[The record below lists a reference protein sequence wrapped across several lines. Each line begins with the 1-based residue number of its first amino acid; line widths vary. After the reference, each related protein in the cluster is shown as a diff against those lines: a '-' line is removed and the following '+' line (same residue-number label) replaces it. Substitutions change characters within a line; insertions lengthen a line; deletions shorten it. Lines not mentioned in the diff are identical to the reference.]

1 MFGTVEIKDSKLC
14 PEDRRLLLSYYT
26 NKKPFVNSFSETF
39 ELLDFKI
46 GKCQSDA
53 DTKID
58 KVATH
63 AVNERHL
70 IHNIYHYSNLPDTY
84 LRSMIQKKTNQQRE
98 CFRISD
104 TLDNTEQSDLRI
116 VWQSSYMVA

>member
-1 MFGTVEIKDSKLC
+1 MFGTVEFKDSKLC
-14 PEDRRLLLSYYT
+14 PEDRRLFLSNYT
-26 NKKPFVNSFSETF
+26 NKKPFVNSFSETL

-46 GKCQSDA
+46 DKCQSEA

-63 AVNERHL
+63 AANERHL
-70 IHNIYHYSNLPDTY
+70 IHHIYHYSNLPDNY
-84 LRSMIQKKTNQQRE
+84 LRNMTQKKTNQQRE

-104 TLDNTEQSDLRI
+104 TLDNTEQFDLRI
-116 VWQSSYMVA
+116 VWESSYMVA

>member
-14 PEDRRLLLSYYT
+14 PEDRRLFLSNYA
-26 NKKPFVNSFSETF
+26 NKKPFVNSFSETL

-46 GKCQSDA
+46 DKCQSEA

-63 AVNERHL
+63 AANERHL
-70 IHNIYHYSNLPDTY
+70 IHHIYHYSNLPDNY
-84 LRSMIQKKTNQQRE
+84 LRNMTQKKTINSASVFAFPIPSTTQNSLIYE
-98 CFRISD
+98 
-104 TLDNTEQSDLRI
+104 
-116 VWQSSYMVA
+116 

>member
-14 PEDRRLLLSYYT
+14 PEDRRLFLSNYT
-26 NKKPFVNSFSETF
+26 NKKPFVNSFSETL

-46 GKCQSDA
+46 DKCQSEA

-63 AVNERHL
+63 AANERHL
-70 IHNIYHYSNLPDTY
+70 IHHIYHYSNLPDNY
-84 LRSMIQKKTNQQRE
+84 LRNMTHKKTNQQRE

-104 TLDNTEQSDLRI
+104 TLDNTEQFDLRI
-116 VWQSSYMVA
+116 VWESSYMVA

>member
-14 PEDRRLLLSYYT
+14 PEDRRLFLSNYT
-26 NKKPFVNSFSETF
+26 NKKPFVNSFSETL

-46 GKCQSDA
+46 DKCQSEA

-63 AVNERHL
+63 AANERHL
-70 IHNIYHYSNLPDTY
+70 IHHIYHYSNLPDNY
-84 LRSMIQKKTNQQRE
+84 LRNMTQKKTNQQRE

-104 TLDNTEQSDLRI
+104 TLDNTEQFDLRI
-116 VWQSSYMVA
+116 VWESSYMVA

>member
-14 PEDRRLLLSYYT
+14 PEDRRLFLSNYT
-26 NKKPFVNSFSETF
+26 NKKAFVNSFSETF

-53 DTKID
+53 DAKID

-63 AVNERHL
+63 AANERHL
-70 IHNIYHYSNLPDTY
+70 IHHIYHYFNLPDNY
-84 LRSMIQKKTNQQRE
+84 LRNMTQKKTNQQRE

-104 TLDNTEQSDLRI
+104 TLDNTEQFDLRI
-116 VWQSSYMVA
+116 VWESSYMVA

>member
-14 PEDRRLLLSYYT
+14 PEDRRLFLSNYT
-26 NKKPFVNSFSETF
+26 NKKAFVNSFSETF
-39 ELLDFKI
+39 KLLDFKI

-53 DTKID
+53 DAKID

-63 AVNERHL
+63 AANERHL
-70 IHNIYHYSNLPDTY
+70 IHHIYHYSNLPDNY
-84 LRSMIQKKTNQQRE
+84 LRNMTQKKTNQQRE

-104 TLDNTEQSDLRI
+104 TLDNTEQFDLRI
-116 VWQSSYMVA
+116 VWESSYMVA